1 MKKRTWLA
9 SALAILAATM
19 LTACGGDEKTAS
31 EFDSKDAAKA
41 ALNQA
46 QTIYIEGDNEAVTQ
60 KSDILADDKV
70 AAHLDGWTVSINGE
84 TWFRIDFVTDE
95 WINEDGE
102 DYSAGNTYG
111 YYDADGKCFG
121 YAQNRG
127 YSLEDGEYTYN
138 YYFMDAEGNLK
149 SYYIDENGRE
159 AFDDEGNVIATA
171 EWDADFKLSLSGGD
185 FHIQID
191 KAEGAAID
199 MDFTDKMVMY
209 IRLFSENR

>member
-1 MKKRTWLA
+1 MKERTWLA

-19 LTACGGDEKTAS
+19 LTACGGEKEAAS

-46 QTIYIEGDNEAVTQ
+46 QTIYIEGDNEAVVQ
-60 KSDILADDKV
+60 KSGILADDKV

-127 YSLEDGEYTYN
+127 YTLEDGGYTYN
-138 YYFMDAEGNLK
+138 YYLMDAEGNLK

-171 EWDADFKLSLSGGD
+171 EWGADFKLSLSGGD
-185 FHIQID
+185 CHIQID

-209 IRLFSENR
+209 IRLFDENR

>member
-1 MKKRTWLA
+1 MKKRTWFT
-9 SALAILAATM
+9 SALAILAATT
-19 LTACGGDEKTAS
+19 LTACGGKKESAS
-31 EFDSKDAAKA
+31 EFDIKDAAKA

-46 QTIYIEGDNEAVTQ
+46 QTIYIEGDNEAVVQ

-127 YSLEDGEYTYN
+127 YAVGEDEYTYN

-159 AFDDEGNVIATA
+159 AFDGEGNVIATA

-185 FHIQID
+185 CHIQID

-209 IRLFSENR
+209 IRLFDENR